1 MKRPLAFR
9 SLKVAKH
16 SGRGREPRAVTD
28 GTTLLFGL
36 PGVRVGR
43 VERCADGT
51 RVVHAVTA
59 SETAAA
65 CPSCGVVSTSVK
77 ARVTTSPCDIP
88 YGQDRIILRWNK
100 TRWRCRED
108 YCERGS
114 FTESIAQVPARARTT
129 GRLRTQIGAA
139 IGDAA
144 RSVAEVA
151 AAHGVSWPT
160 AHRAFIAHAEAELT
174 EPQPT
179 RVIGIDETRRG
190 KPRWERCAQTRR
202 WVRVDPW
209 DTGFVDLAGSQGLLG
224 QREGRTSAAVINWL
238 AERPDAFRAGVEFV
252 AIDPAAVYATA
263 IRAPGLLPNATTVVD
278 HFHLVKL
285 ANDAVTKVRRRVTW
299 DLRDRRG
306 RKLDPEWANRRR
318 LLRARE
324 RLSDRSFAKMW
335 NAIVAEDDTGQILSA
350 WIAKEELRTLLST
363 VRIGGDPHLTRHRLH
378 RFLSWCI
385 DSQIPELLTLA
396 TTVDTWWPEINA
408 FVTTGITNAGTE
420 GYNRLVKQVKRV
432 ACGFRNRENSARRIR
447 FHCTRKQ
454 RAATQTSC

>member
-1 MKRPLAFR
+1 VK
-9 SLKVAKH
+9 
-16 SGRGREPRAVTD
+16 GR
-28 GTTLLFGL
+28 
-36 PGVRVGR
+36 
-43 VERCADGT
+43 
-51 RVVHAVTA
+51 
-59 SETAAA
+59 A
-65 CPSCGVVSTSVK
+65 C
-77 ARVTTSPCDIP
+77 TSPRDIP
-88 YGQDRIILRWNK
+88 YGEDRIIVRWNK

-114 FTESIAQVPARARTT
+114 FTESIAQVPRRARTT

-160 AHRAFIAHAEAELT
+160 AHRAFATHAKTRLA

-179 RVIGIDETRRG
+179 PVLGIDETRRG
-190 KPRWERCAQTRR
+190 KPRWERCEATGR

-209 DTGFVDLAGSQGLLG
+209 DTGFVDLAGDQGLLG
-224 QREGRTSAAVINWL
+224 QREGRTGATVVDWL
-238 AERPDAFRAGVEFV
+238 REQTPEFRQAIEYV
-252 AIDPAAVYATA
+252 AIDPAAAYASA
-263 IRAPGLLPNATTVVD
+263 IRTPGLLPNVTLVVD

-285 ANDAVTKVRRRVTW
+285 ANDALTKVRRRITW
-299 DLRDRRG
+299 DLRERRG
-306 RKLDPEWANRRR
+306 RKIDPEWANRRR

-324 RLSDRSFAKMW
+324 RLSQKSFAKMW
-335 NAIVAEDDTGQILSA
+335 NAIVSEDDTGQILSA

-363 VRIGGDPHLTRHRLH
+363 VRLGGDPHLTRHRLH

-396 TTVDTWWPEINA
+396 ATVDAWWPEINA
-408 FVTTGITNAGTE
+408 FVTTGITNARTE

-432 ACGFRNRENSARRIR
+432 SCGFRNREHSARRIR

-454 RAATQTSC
+454 RAATQISC